1 MDQIII
7 ENEYVELF
15 FIRAAIP
22 VVKDRKNMPE
32 GMENSNL
39 LWDAIWRAH
48 RDVLTAR
55 HNVSYYYA
63 NDLLIRSNGRHRDS
77 NNNEM
82 VDNMINRIPVDLYSL
97 LSCEKEKSFKPRKII
112 KDLYE
117 KYNRAV
123 KVGAIQKLVNMTFKY
138 LYLYNCCKMQDT
150 STIHIKFKITDCD
163 CPLDSIILSKIQ
175 GYTGPTWTNIESFK
189 DYVILQNTIKK
200 LDEKRI
206 PLRFDF
212 KYYND
217 PIVLV

>member
-1 MDQIII
+1 
-7 ENEYVELF
+7 
-15 FIRAAIP
+15 
-22 VVKDRKNMPE
+22 
-32 GMENSNL
+32 
-39 LWDAIWRAH
+39 
-48 RDVLTAR
+48 
-55 HNVSYYYA
+55 
-63 NDLLIRSNGRHRDS
+63 
-77 NNNEM
+77 
-82 VDNMINRIPVDLYSL
+82 
-97 LSCEKEKSFKPRKII
+97 
-112 KDLYE
+112 
-117 KYNRAV
+117 
-123 KVGAIQKLVNMTFKY
+123 
-138 LYLYNCCKMQDT
+138 MQDT